1 MEPKLTRPCTAKGTT
16 SKVKRHPSDWEK
28 TLAND
33 AANKGSISKTHKQ
46 LMQPSLNSVRMG
58 RRPRRTPLQSRRP
71 EGYQAHEKTL
81 SRASHQRNANPNLR
95 EALPHTSQN
104 GHYQNVQIPD
114 SGEIAEKRD
123 TTAPYTHAA
132 SGDAD
137 WYSHFEKQ
145 STDYWPFLT
154 AFHSVQKR
162 LQKGTGQGGK
172 VDEYRT
178 RRWNIGVKGQD
189 RGVSPKMVLPISQN
203 NRNCSRFMNTGSRSP
218 GLEGHGENPLII
230 STVCVKE
237 PQAVLQAGGTR
248 LATSCLQSMTWNSLP
263 GLSSGNWGLFGLLQE
278 SFFL

>member
-1 MEPKLTRPCTAKGTT
+1 M
-16 SKVKRHPSDWEK
+16 
-28 TLAND
+28 
-33 AANKGSISKTHKQ
+33 
-46 LMQPSLNSVRMG
+46 MQPIRAQSPKHTNSSCSPVSTQSGWAEDPDGHLSKADGQKATRHMKRRSAGPAIREMQIQTSVRHFL
-58 RRPRRTPLQSRRP
+58 TPARMAIIRMFK
-71 EGYQAHEKTL
+71 YQILERL
-81 SRASHQRNANPNLR
+81 LR
-95 EALPHTSQN
+95 K
-104 GHYQNVQIPD
+104 GIPPPPIRMLLV
-114 SGEIAEKRD
+114 GN
-123 TTAPYTHAA
+123 
-132 SGDAD
+132 AD

-248 LATSCLQSMTWNSLP
+248 LATSCLQSVTWNSLP